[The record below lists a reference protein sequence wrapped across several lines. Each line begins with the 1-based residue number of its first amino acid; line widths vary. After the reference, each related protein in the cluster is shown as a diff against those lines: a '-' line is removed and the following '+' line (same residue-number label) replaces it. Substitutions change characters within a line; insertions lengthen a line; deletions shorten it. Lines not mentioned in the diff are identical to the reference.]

1 MEKPRQSRRQFIFA
15 LTSLLAAA
23 GLWRFLVPRKTRR
36 EVLIRVPKN
45 ELPANGALVYR
56 ESRIALVR
64 DGERITALSLVCPHL
79 GCTVSVTPAG
89 MVCPCH
95 GSRFDRRG
103 ELLSGPATRG
113 LSPLTVTPDG
123 DTLLVAGRP
132 LAGGA

>member
-1 MEKPRQSRRQFIFA
+1 MEKLRQSRRQFIIA
-15 LTSLLAAA
+15 LASSLAVAA
-23 GLWRFLVPRKTRR
+23 GVWRFLVPRKTGRA
-36 EVLIRVPKN
+36 VLLRIPKA

-64 DGERITALSLVCPHL
+64 DGERLLALSLVCPHL

-103 ELLSGPATRG
+103 KLLSGPATSGLALLAVAPEGDHMVVTARG
-113 LSPLTVTPDG
+113 G
-123 DTLLVAGRP
+123 
-132 LAGGA
+132 